1 MRKFIKGREMG
12 LVILLLILM
21 AGITANN
28 PAFIRPDNILNIL
41 KTNVI
46 LAIVSLGMLSV
57 MITGG
62 IDTSIGAIISAVTLI
77 VGNFMVRITGN
88 VVLAFV
94 LGALVGTAIGMMN
107 GLLIA
112 YIKIPPIVA
121 TLGMYSIVSGISL
134 YLTKGAYI
142 NNIL

>member
-88 VVLAFV
+88 VVLA
-94 LGALVGTAIGMMN
+94 LV
-107 GLLIA
+107 
-112 YIKIPPIVA
+112 
-121 TLGMYSIVSGISL
+121 
-134 YLTKGAYI
+134 
-142 NNIL
+142 